1 MKKKHT
7 QVRLIYWII
16 IVIGSGAL
24 GIYMT
29 KTQWNTAVLALWLVV
44 IFLGAMAVEM
54 LWFRSLGKKVAAL
67 TPLLR
72 TDPDRYIAGI
82 EDLLGDVR
90 SLGVQQTRCINL
102 AAACCE
108 KGDYAKAVD
117 YLTSLDPRRIPAV
130 NQGAYWAD
138 LALARFHLGQNE
150 QARAVIDGSADLFTL
165 RFRAGKAGAPSPRGT
180 WSWPGSG
187 TTPPGRPGPIPPPRR
202 SWTSLRPSSG
212 DNEKGRN
219 AMLLHVLAV
228 GDVCSDVGLDCLHRH
243 LRQVKKLYEI
253 DFTVVN
259 GENAAG
265 LGLLPRH
272 ADELFDAG
280 ADVITLGNHTW
291 DKRQIADYLDRSP
304 YILRPANFSPRTPG
318 RGFGI
323 YEGPRGLRIGVLSLM
338 GRFELNSNLSSPF
351 DMADKV
357 LAGEGKEADVVLV
370 DFHAEATRGEGAMG
384 WYLDGRVSAVWGT
397 HTHVPT
403 ADQQILPKGT
413 GFVTDLGMTGPI
425 HSILGVKPEV
435 SINRFLGGMP
445 MRYEPG
451 PAPGKLNAVRFVI
464 DTDTRQCVEVAR
476 CDLLD

>member
-1 MKKKHT
+1 
-7 QVRLIYWII
+7 
-16 IVIGSGAL
+16 
-24 GIYMT
+24 
-29 KTQWNTAVLALWLVV
+29 
-44 IFLGAMAVEM
+44 
-54 LWFRSLGKKVAAL
+54 
-67 TPLLR
+67 
-72 TDPDRYIAGI
+72 
-82 EDLLGDVR
+82 
-90 SLGVQQTRCINL
+90 
-102 AAACCE
+102 
-108 KGDYAKAVD
+108 
-117 YLTSLDPRRIPAV
+117 
-130 NQGAYWAD
+130 
-138 LALARFHLGQNE
+138 
-150 QARAVIDGSADLFTL
+150 
-165 RFRAGKAGAPSPRGT
+165 
-180 WSWPGSG
+180 
-187 TTPPGRPGPIPPPRR
+187 
-202 SWTSLRPSSG
+202 
-212 DNEKGRN
+212 
-219 AMLLHVLAV
+219 MLLHVLAV

-291 DKRQIADYLDRSP
+291 DKRQIADYLDQSP

-370 DFHAEATRGEGAMG
+370 DFHAEATSEKGAMG

-464 DTDTRQCVEVAR
+464 DTDTRACVETAR

>member
-1 MKKKHT
+1 
-7 QVRLIYWII
+7 
-16 IVIGSGAL
+16 
-24 GIYMT
+24 
-29 KTQWNTAVLALWLVV
+29 
-44 IFLGAMAVEM
+44 
-54 LWFRSLGKKVAAL
+54 
-67 TPLLR
+67 
-72 TDPDRYIAGI
+72 
-82 EDLLGDVR
+82 
-90 SLGVQQTRCINL
+90 
-102 AAACCE
+102 
-108 KGDYAKAVD
+108 
-117 YLTSLDPRRIPAV
+117 
-130 NQGAYWAD
+130 
-138 LALARFHLGQNE
+138 
-150 QARAVIDGSADLFTL
+150 
-165 RFRAGKAGAPSPRGT
+165 
-180 WSWPGSG
+180 
-187 TTPPGRPGPIPPPRR
+187 
-202 SWTSLRPSSG
+202 
-212 DNEKGRN
+212 
-219 AMLLHVLAV
+219 MLLHVLAV